1 VKLRH
6 AIVFLSGVVFS
17 LGLGIAGMT
26 QPAKIVGFLDFTG
39 RWDASLALVMVGAI
53 AVHLVSYRLIRR
65 RRAPLLAPAFAVP
78 SSDRVDARL
87 LVGAAVFG
95 VGWGLAGYCPGPAFV
110 SIATGGPVLVLVV
123 SMLGGMALHEA
134 WLRARRPLPGHA
146 RGRARKAPQPA
157 LEIEV
162 TPGS

>member
-6 AIVFLSGVVFS
+6 VIVFLSGVLFS

-39 RWDASLALVMVGAI
+39 RWDASLAIAMVGAVT
-53 AVHLVSYRLIRR
+53 VHLISYRLIRR

-78 SSDRVDARL
+78 SSDRIDARL

-95 VGWGLAGYCPGPAFV
+95 LGWGLAGYCPGPAFV

-123 SMLGGMALHEA
+123 GMLGGMALHEA
-134 WLRARRPLPGHA
+134 WLRARRPAPGHA
-146 RGRARKAPQPA
+146 PEPAGKASQRT

-162 TPGS
+162 TPGA